1 MKLYLAALYTS
12 GFNRKG
18 ASYRRIS
25 DKERADRDNVPHI
38 LESFHYTRKGR
49 ITQHLRDDGL
59 KVFLDSGAFSD
70 FTQGVET
77 SLDSYAA
84 YIHKNLDVI
93 EVASVLD
100 GIGDPK
106 KTLENQHALE
116 SMDCNVLPCFH
127 YGEPIGYL
135 KHYMENYDHI
145 TLGGMV
151 PISTKDLRVWLDDM
165 FGNYLTDD
173 SGHPIIKVHGFGMT
187 TMSLVERYPW
197 YSVDSSSWVQTA
209 RTGGIHLP
217 GIGAIQVSTQS
228 PSRKEKSR
236 HYLSMNEYEQAV
248 INNQL
253 FKRGYTAEQLG
264 GHFSHRFAFN
274 CLTYTEENTRLN
286 QMDLRFIK
294 EQEVLFP

>member
-1 MKLYLAALYTS
+1 VRLYLAALYTS

-18 ASYRRIS
+18 SSYRRIS
-25 DKERADRDNVPHI
+25 DKERLDRDSVPHV

-49 ITQHLRDDGL
+49 ITQHIRDDGL

-70 FTQGVET
+70 FTQGHNT
-77 SLDSYAA
+77 SLESYAA
-84 YIHKNLDVI
+84 YIHKNADVI

-106 KTLENQHALE
+106 KTLDNQVALE
-116 SMDCNVLPCFH
+116 AMDCDVLPCFH
-127 YGEPIGYL
+127 YGEPLHYL
-135 KHYMENYDHI
+135 KHYMENYEYI

-151 PISTKDLRVWLDDM
+151 PISTKDLRVWLDDI
-165 FGNYLTDD
+165 FGNYLTDHR
-173 SGHPIIKVHGFGMT
+173 GQARLKVHGFGLT

-217 GIGAIQVSTQS
+217 TIGAIQVSAQS
-228 PSRKEKSR
+228 PSRKELGR
-236 HYLSMNEYEQAV
+236 HYLSMNAYEQSVVDGLLAE
-248 INNQL
+248 
-253 FKRGYTAEQLG
+253 RGYTAEQLS
-264 GHFSHRFAFN
+264 GHFSHRFSFN

-286 QMDLRFIK
+286 AMDLSFEK
-294 EQEVLFP
+294 EQELLF